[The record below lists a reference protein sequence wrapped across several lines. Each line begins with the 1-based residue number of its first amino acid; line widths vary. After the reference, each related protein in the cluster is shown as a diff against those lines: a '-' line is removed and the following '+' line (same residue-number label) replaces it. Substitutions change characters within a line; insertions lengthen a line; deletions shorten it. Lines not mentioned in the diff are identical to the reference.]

1 MINPFSL
8 LNKTILV
15 TGASSG
21 IGRGIAIGCAQF
33 GAKLVITGRNNDRL
47 EETLSLLEG
56 SGHQNVVADLSIQED
71 MDDLV
76 ARCPEINGVVH
87 CAGIP
92 KICPVKRLKR
102 EILYDII
109 NTNEIAPIL
118 LTSALLKSNKIQ
130 RNSSIVFIASVAGVF
145 TAGCVGD
152 SDYAATKGALS
163 GFSMTAAK
171 ELGSQQIRVNT
182 ICPGMVDTPILAQA
196 NGLMSEDEEKRRIAP
211 YPLKRLGKIED
222 ITYGAIYLLS
232 DASSWVT
239 GINLAIDGGVH
250 L

>member
-8 LNKTILV
+8 VSKTILV

-21 IGRGIAIGCAQF
+21 IGRGIAVGCAQF

-56 SGHQNVVADLSIQED
+56 SGHQNVVADLSVQED

-171 ELGSQQIRVNT
+171 ELASQQIRVNT

-222 ITYGAIYLLS
+222 IAYGTIYLLS